1 MESVAALVSL
11 GVHDLTYCVQMGVPR
26 RALISHCCHL
36 ATVPLYFSR
45 STPIQSEDFTV
56 VRKISLAL
64 VLMAMAGVASA
75 REDYSDKCFHF
86 LWFDFCPPTDRHDPH
101 PVKAPEIDPASA
113 MAGLTMLAGGL
124 AVLRGRRRIN
134 SKD

>member
-1 MESVAALVSL
+1 M
-11 GVHDLTYCVQMGVPR
+11 
-26 RALISHCCHL
+26 
-36 ATVPLYFSR
+36 
-45 STPIQSEDFTV
+45 

-75 REDYSDKCFHF
+75 SGSKPACFQF
-86 LWFDFCPPTDRHDPH
+86 LWFTYCPKPTNPS

-124 AVLRGRRRIN
+124 AVLRGRRKVI
-134 SKD
+134 SKA

>member
-1 MESVAALVSL
+1 
-11 GVHDLTYCVQMGVPR
+11 
-26 RALISHCCHL
+26 
-36 ATVPLYFSR
+36 
-45 STPIQSEDFTV
+45 V

-64 VLMAMAGVASA
+64 VLMTMAGIASA
-75 REDYSDKCFHF
+75 RDDDSDKCFQI
-86 LWFDFCPPTDRHDPH
+86 LWFSFCPPSTKPE

-124 AVLRGRRRIN
+124 AVMRGRRRII

>member
-1 MESVAALVSL
+1 M
-11 GVHDLTYCVQMGVPR
+11 
-26 RALISHCCHL
+26 
-36 ATVPLYFSR
+36 
-45 STPIQSEDFTV
+45 

-75 REDYSDKCFHF
+75 STSDQCFHI
-86 LWFDFCPPTDRHDPH
+86 LWFTFCPPSEQPS

-124 AVLRGRRRIN
+124 AVLRGRRKIN
-134 SKD
+134 KD

>member
-1 MESVAALVSL
+1 
-11 GVHDLTYCVQMGVPR
+11 
-26 RALISHCCHL
+26 
-36 ATVPLYFSR
+36 
-45 STPIQSEDFTV
+45 V
-56 VRKISLAL
+56 VRKISLAI

-75 REDYSDKCFHF
+75 KGDHDKCFQL
-86 LWFDFCPPTDRHDPH
+86 LWFFPVCPPVDHDRPT
-101 PVKAPEIDPASA
+101 VKAPEIDPASA

>member
-1 MESVAALVSL
+1 MRFNLLLSKVIPTSRFRSRLLPFGDGAATIFPALDPL
-11 GVHDLTYCVQMGVPR
+11 PFLT
-26 RALISHCCHL
+26 
-36 ATVPLYFSR
+36 
-45 STPIQSEDFTV
+45 EDFTV

-64 VLMAMAGVASA
+64 VLMTMAGVASA
-75 REDYSDKCFHF
+75 KGGPDKCFQF
-86 LWFDFCPPTDRHDPH
+86 LFWTFCPPVDHDP
-101 PVKAPEIDPASA
+101 PTVKAPEIDPASA

>member
-1 MESVAALVSL
+1 
-11 GVHDLTYCVQMGVPR
+11 
-26 RALISHCCHL
+26 LIK
-36 ATVPLYFSR
+36 
-45 STPIQSEDFTV
+45 DFTV

-64 VLMAMAGVASA
+64 VLMTLAGVASA
-75 REDYSDKCFHF
+75 KGDPDQCFQF
-86 LWFDFCPPTDRHDPH
+86 LWFTFCPPTEQPS

>member
-1 MESVAALVSL
+1 
-11 GVHDLTYCVQMGVPR
+11 
-26 RALISHCCHL
+26 
-36 ATVPLYFSR
+36 
-45 STPIQSEDFTV
+45 V

-64 VLMAMAGVASA
+64 VLMALAGVASA
-75 REDYSDKCFHF
+75 KGNHSDKCGHF
-86 LWFDFCPPTDRHDPH
+86 LWLTFCPPAENPP